1 MQTYHLFRES
11 ENLVW
16 MLLAAGMLV
25 RLAISGKGRISAFFR
40 ALHEISNPLLE
51 IKAQMWF

>member
-1 MQTYHLFRES
+1 
-11 ENLVW
+11 